1 MATIRTTK
9 RTSMPESSP
18 WDEIAV
24 PKADFNVRQ
33 VSDKTA
39 VPCFWGRDTT
49 GSALFIVELQ
59 GDLSAQF
66 RKNAVTV
73 HGIDVDLRG
82 ADEDRQRLV
91 LTLEKQ
97 VDRDLFEGL
106 CRTLASALEN
116 ASDSASSL
124 AIALTHIRRWKT
136 FLSGRGQ
143 HLSPDDVRGL
153 FAELTFLLELIDH
166 QDSTSI
172 AMESWLG
179 PEKSHQDFIFG
190 NTAVEIKSL
199 SGAERSTV
207 RISSE
212 DQLESLND
220 ELFLRIYRLSNLPDA
235 AGARSL
241 NELVSAVQTQ
251 LAEAEAVEAFD
262 RKLVAHGYAPLP
274 EYDEP
279 KFVVSRTS
287 TYHVTGEF
295 PRLVRSQLPTG
306 IDKVAYNI
314 RLEVIAPYECDGAS
328 VFGGS

>member
-1 MATIRTTK
+1 M
-9 RTSMPESSP
+9 SESSP
-18 WDEIAV
+18 WDDIAV
-24 PKADFNVRQ
+24 PGADFNVRQ
-33 VSDKTA
+33 VPGETA

-49 GSALFIVELQ
+49 GACLFIVELQ
-59 GDLSAQF
+59 GDHTDQF

-82 ADEDRQRLV
+82 GESGRQRLV

-106 CRTLASALEN
+106 CLTLASALER
-116 ASDSASSL
+116 ATDSASSL
-124 AIALTHIRRWKT
+124 AVALAHIRRWKT
-136 FLSGRGQ
+136 FLSGRSQ
-143 HLSPDDVRGL
+143 HLSAEEVRGL
-153 FAELTFLLELIDH
+153 FAELTFLLELLER
-166 QDSTSI
+166 QASTT
-172 AMESWLG
+172 AVVEAWLG

-199 SGAERSTV
+199 SGTERSTV

-235 AGARSL
+235 TGARSL
-241 NELVSAVQTQ
+241 NEIVGAVQTQ

-274 EYDEP
+274 DYDGP
-279 KFVVSRTS
+279 RFVVSDVHSYR
-287 TYHVTGEF
+287 VGGGF
-295 PRLVRSQLPTG
+295 PRLMRSQLPTG
-306 IDKVAYNI
+306 IDRVAYDI
-314 RLEVIAPYECDGAS
+314 RLEAIAPYECDNEEA
-328 VFGGS
+328 FGGN